1 MGSEKLTKVD
11 SNETDVEK
19 GQAESDDLSAQKLE
33 KSTRHAHKVD
43 FDTGEEHIRF
53 RRHWYQIW

>member
-19 GQAESDDLSAQKLE
+19 GQADDLSAQKLE